1 MIGLGGIEVVA
12 QQGLSK
18 MPQKAASA
26 WVAFDDG
33 ITGAGYKPV
42 AYVGTQVVKG
52 TNHIFLAEQTMV
64 LANPERHIVV
74 VTINEFDGKYH
85 LVSIERIF

>member
-1 MIGLGGIEVVA
+1 MMNLGGIEVVA

-26 WVAFDDG
+26 WAAFDDG